1 LLKNTTKIPLDRLDR
16 ALAPDLQRFWR
27 LAATAADARGWELYL
42 VGGAVRDLLLSG
54 DRTVTIPDLDLVVSA
69 HPTTPAGAAILLAQ
83 DLQKS
88 YPDSRLAE
96 RAAFQTATLHYG
108 LGSPLENRAIDLATA
123 RIEAYAHPGAHP
135 IVTAGSI
142 YEDLQRRDFTIN
154 AMALCL
160 TGETAGTI
168 VDFFGGQQDLADR
181 TLRVLHDRSFADDP
195 TRLFRGVRFL
205 TRLDL
210 QWAEETRQQ
219 WQEILNSSLFV
230 ETLAQFEKVPS
241 LQSRLTAELKYLS
254 DSSHWSRGI
263 QEIQTLGGWRCI
275 HPQLQIDRETQERLN
290 LLDRLGGM
298 FDLPSLWQMRLETI
312 LAGLN
317 LLDRQTAAAQLQLP
331 PDSIHRLSQLETV
344 ENILATSGYQPPS
357 QLSITLSPFSTPLLF
372 QTLLWQDA
380 PENLWLYLTKWSKV
394 TAPLDGRDLQ
404 ALGYPPGATY
414 KIMLQDL
421 LGAVR
426 DERVVDRQSAL
437 EFLSD
442 RYPLKA

>member
-42 VGGAVRDLLLSG
+42 VGGAVRDLLLSA
-54 DRTVTIPDLDLVVSA
+54 DRPVTIPDLDLVVSA
-69 HPTTPAGAAILLAQ
+69 SPTTPAGAAILLAQ

-88 YPDSRLAE
+88 YPESRLAE

-108 LGSPLENRAIDLATA
+108 DRAIDLATA
-123 RIEAYAHPGAHP
+123 RIETYAYPGAHP
-135 IVTAGSI
+135 TVTAGSI
-142 YEDLQRRDFTIN
+142 YQDLQRRDFTIN

-160 TGETAGTI
+160 TGEAAGTI
-168 VDFFGGQQDLADR
+168 ADFFGGQQDLADR

-219 WQEILNSSLFV
+219 WQDTLQSDIFTK
-230 ETLAQFEKVPS
+230 TLAEFEKAPS

-254 DSSHWSRGI
+254 DSSHWPRGI

-275 HPQLQIDRETQERLN
+275 HPQLQINAETQERLN

-298 FDLPSLWQMRLETI
+298 FDLPPLWQMRLETI

-331 PDSIHRLSQLETV
+331 PDSIHRLGQLETV
-344 ENILATSGYQPPS
+344 ENILATSGYHPPS
-357 QLSITLSPFSTPLLF
+357 QLSIALSPFSTTLLF

-426 DERVVDRQSAL
+426 DERVIDRQSAL

-442 RYPLKA
+442 RYPLET